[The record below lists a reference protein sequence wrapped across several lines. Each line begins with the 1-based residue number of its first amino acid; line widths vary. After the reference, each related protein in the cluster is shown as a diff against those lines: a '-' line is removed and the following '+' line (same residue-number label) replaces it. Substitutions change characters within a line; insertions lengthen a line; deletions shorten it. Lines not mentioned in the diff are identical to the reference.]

1 MQLDMAAD
9 FIPPST
15 HNCNECTEHLIQDVI
30 DLGSLAIAATI
41 ISCKLSR
48 YKSNYNILLLFELR
62 TEKNK

>member
-30 DLGSLAIAATI
+30 DLGSTAATI

-48 YKSNYNILLLFELR
+48 YKSNYNILLFELR